1 MKLNLNIPD
10 HCSTI
15 AKYLAGEMT
24 DAEAKNFEAM
34 VNAYP
39 ENVMLVNDFRN
50 DWNQI
55 GNTQMNTPNV
65 DNAWHKLI
73 TKLDEESLVEES
85 NIKSIIYGKPW
96 LRVVAAIAIVLV
108 VGSAFLFTG
117 LLNRSIVI
125 QSTSEPST
133 LVHTLSDGSVIYLES
148 NTTLTYTKGF
158 GKRNRN
164 VSLDGEAF
172 FDVSRNPEL
181 PFVIETSSAQIRVL
195 GTSFSVKST
204 KDSEFEVLVQTGSV
218 NVESKAG
225 KSKGLIALAGDR
237 VKLANNQ
244 LTKTRE
250 LTPPQLKH
258 KTQRLQFKDEQLAT
272 IVRVLNKTYD
282 ANIVLESYEVGNRRL
297 TVTFVDN
304 SVESIVQVICAALGL
319 ESKYENSTII
329 LREL

>member
-1 MKLNLNIPD
+1 MKFNIDKPD
-10 HCSTI
+10 HCSAI

-24 DAEAKNFEAM
+24 SSEANGFEAI
-34 VNAYP
+34 VNSHP
-39 ENVMLVNDFRN
+39 ENAMLVNDFRN
-50 DWNQI
+50 DWKQI

-73 TKLDEESLVEES
+73 TKLDEESLVEKS
-85 NIKSIIYGKPW
+85 SIKSIGYGKPW
-96 LRVVAAIAIVLV
+96 LRVVAAVAIVLV

-133 LVHTLSDGSVIYLES
+133 LVHTLADGSVVYLEP
-148 NTTLTYTKGF
+148 NTTLTYTKAF
-158 GKRNRN
+158 GKRNRD

-181 PFVIETSSAQIRVL
+181 PFVIETSTAQVKVL

-204 KDSEFEVLVQTGSV
+204 KDSGFEVLVQTGSV
-218 NVESKAG
+218 NVESKAA
-225 KSKGLIALAGDR
+225 KTKGLIALAGDR
-237 VKLANNQ
+237 VTLANNQ

-258 KTQRLQFKDEQLAT
+258 KIQRLQFKDEQLAT
-272 IVRVLNKTYD
+272 IVQVLNKTYD
-282 ANIVLESYEVGNRRL
+282 ANIVVESYEVGSRRL

-304 SVESIVQVICAALGL
+304 SVESIVEVICAALGL
-319 ESKYENSTII
+319 ESNFENSTII
-329 LREL
+329 LRQP